1 MSAGFRHL
9 NLRWNPFGEPDQ
21 SERPAL
27 VTGDVSEWVT
37 DLQGPGVAL
46 QFLGDHGRGKSSRL
60 LAIHRDGGFPYF
72 RAGRQVVPIQ
82 PGVLLVDE
90 VEELSPWRRWRIF
103 QTSNSL
109 ALATHVD
116 QSPGLLRAGLKV
128 KTVRV
133 GGVSAHALAAMFSRR
148 IAWARRQDGPV
159 PFVPADTIALL
170 IERFDDDI
178 RGMETWLYD
187 CVQAMDSL
195 GPVQLQRPAAEP

>member
-27 VTGDVSEWVT
+27 ITGAVSEWVT
-37 DLQGPGVAL
+37 YLQGPGVAL

-109 ALATHVD
+109 ALALCAR
-116 QSPGLLRAGLKV
+116 SCFGLIVSTQCHWLPCKQRFRRNLEADRLGVERRVNLRQE
-128 KTVRV
+128 R
-133 GGVSAHALAAMFSRR
+133 
-148 IAWARRQDGPV
+148 PV
-159 PFVPADTIALL
+159 AERWVP
-170 IERFDDDI
+170 
-178 RGMETWLYD
+178 
-187 CVQAMDSL
+187 
-195 GPVQLQRPAAEP
+195 